1 MFVGS
6 DPRGGAFAF
15 VPTLGISTAYV
26 SPPGEF
32 AHFFKKTVLMLGGGV
47 AGGIGVEG
55 WAPLELG
62 NASVLFFQ

>member
-32 AHFFKKTVLMLGGGV
+32 AHFFKKTVLMLGGGGSWRDRGGGMGT
-47 AGGIGVEG
+47 AGIG
-55 WAPLELG
+55 
-62 NASVLFFQ
+62 